1 MSILLFFLFIFFSFL
16 NVELFK
22 MQTLT
27 LSLKIIDLAD
37 KCDLFK
43 IIGLLPVTL
52 LWLLSSPIPAGTQGL
67 PLDLGPGDSD
77 GDGDGDDG
85 DDEDGKCQ
93 ELTKVRC
100 FGVAEVFSLLFN
112 FLDFLDHRNSR
123 LSNIAAICS
132 RM

>member
-1 MSILLFFLFIFFSFL
+1 MMS
-16 NVELFK
+16 
-22 MQTLT
+22 
-27 LSLKIIDLAD
+27 
-37 KCDLFK
+37 
-43 IIGLLPVTL
+43 LLPFTQ

-132 RM
+132 RMQWNKTRTIVKRTSETVRM